1 MHTKLLFLVGA
12 GGHGKVVLDAIFLN
26 GFLKDSIRVTDGSD
40 SLRDTMFLG
49 CRVQVPAI
57 SNDMSEQLFHLA
69 IGNSEAREN
78 LFVELKKINA
88 TPRTILHP
96 MASISQFSKIYEGVF
111 VAAKAVIAA
120 NSVIGQCTIVNH
132 GAIVDHD
139 CVVGNFSHVAPN
151 ATLAGGVTIGSH
163 VLIGAGANV
172 LPGITI
178 GDHAIIGAGAVV
190 TENVNSGETR
200 VGVPAILKTRS

>member
-1 MHTKLLFLVGA
+1 MHTKLLFVVGA
-12 GGHGKVVLDAIFLN
+12 GGHGKVVLDATFLN
-26 GFLKDSIRVTDGSD
+26 GFLKDNIRITDNAE
-40 SLRDTMFLG
+40 SLRNSIFLG
-49 CRVQVPAI
+49 CRVQVPALLE
-57 SNDMSEQLFHLA
+57 DMRGHLFHVA
-69 IGNSEAREN
+69 IGNSKARES
-78 LFVELKKINA
+78 LFLELRELNA
-88 TPRTILHP
+88 IPHTILHP
-96 MASISQFSKIYEGVF
+96 MASISQFSKIDNGVF

-120 NSVIGQCTIVNH
+120 NATIGQCSIVNH

-139 CVVGNFSHVAPN
+139 CIVGKFSHVAPN

-178 GDHAIIGAGAVV
+178 GDCAVIGAGAVV
-190 TENVNSGETR
+190 TENVNAGETR

>member
-12 GGHGKVVLDAIFLN
+12 GGHGRVVLDAILLN
-26 GFLKDSIRVTDGSD
+26 GFLKDNIRVTDSSD
-40 SLRDTMFLG
+40 SLRDSMLLG
-49 CRVQVPAI
+49 YPIQVPAT
-57 SNDMSEQLFHLA
+57 SKDMSEQLFHLA
-69 IGNSEAREN
+69 IGNSKARES
-78 LFVELKKINA
+78 LFVQLKKLSA
-88 TPRTILHP
+88 YPQTILHP
-96 MASISQFSKIYEGVF
+96 MASISQFSKIDDGVF
-111 VAAKAVIAA
+111 VAAKAVVAPNA
-120 NSVIGQCTIVNH
+120 LLGQCTIVNH

-139 CVVGNFSHVAPN
+139 CIVGKFSHVAPN

-178 GDHAIIGAGAVV
+178 GDHAVIGAGAVV
-190 TENVNSGETR
+190 TENVNAGETR